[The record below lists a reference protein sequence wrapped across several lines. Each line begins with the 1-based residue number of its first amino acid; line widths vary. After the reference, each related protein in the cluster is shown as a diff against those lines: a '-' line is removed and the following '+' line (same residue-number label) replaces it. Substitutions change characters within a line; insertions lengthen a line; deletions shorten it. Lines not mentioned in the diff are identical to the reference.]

1 MKHSDKKPLGG
12 KELTLEESVE
22 KLTDVS
28 MQMLEGL
35 PREERK
41 RRLTAFHEAVNDAV
55 ASSRAKRSGRSGS
68 APELTRGRK

>member
-1 MKHSDKKPLGG
+1 MKKSGKTPFSG

-22 KLTDVS
+22 KLTGIS

-41 RRLTAFHEAVNDAV
+41 RRIAAFHDAVNDAV
-55 ASSRAKRSGRSGS
+55 ASSHPSV
-68 APELTRGRK
+68 